1 MFAKN
6 LLVNLEKYSVSQVSE
21 VQFSQKKLSELAMK
35 AYSLDLRQKIIDA
48 YLNEEISQRQLA
60 KRFRVATSFI
70 IKLLKQ
76 YRETGKIEPLAHG
89 GGAKLKVAPE
99 QLEILA
105 EIIEENNDATLEEL
119 CQIFQEKTDL
129 VVSRATMGRMS
140 QRLNLTVKKNTS
152 CSREGK

>member
-1 MFAKN
+1 M
-6 LLVNLEKYSVSQVSE
+6 SE
-21 VQFSQKKLSELAMK
+21 VQFLKKKLSELAMK
-35 AYSLDLRQKIIDA
+35 AYSLDLRQKIIDT

-89 GGAKLKVAPE
+89 GGAKLKVTPE

-105 EIIEENNDATLEEL
+105 EIIEDNNDATLQEL
-119 CQIFQEKTDL
+119 CQIFQDKTDL

-140 QRLNLTVKKNTS
+140 KRLNLTVKKNTS
-152 CSREGK
+152 CSREAK